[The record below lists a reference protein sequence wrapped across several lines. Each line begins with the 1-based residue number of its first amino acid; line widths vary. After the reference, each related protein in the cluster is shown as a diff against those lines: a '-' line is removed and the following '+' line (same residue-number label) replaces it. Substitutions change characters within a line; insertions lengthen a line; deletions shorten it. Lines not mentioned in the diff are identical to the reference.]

1 MRILTII
8 LSLFYI
14 TAFAEEDTVQKMAEN
29 EVKVLN
35 SLAQQGNAGAQYKL
49 GFFYEHG
56 NGQVVLAD
64 PVEAVKWYRKSAE
77 QGVAQAQYKLG
88 YCYYHGVGVLK
99 DPVEAVKWYHKAAEQ
114 GFVDAQLFLVRC
126 YDDGIGVPKN
136 SVEADKWFRWSAEYG
151 DVNAQYNLG
160 RCYSVGERFTKDV
173 VEAYAYYNLAGI
185 TLEVARGDR
194 DKLERTMTPSQREAG
209 LKRSR
214 ELQVAIEANKKAYKK

>member
-1 MRILTII
+1 MRIFTFI
-8 LSLFYI
+8 LCLLSVS
-14 TAFAEEDTVQKMAEN
+14 AFCVTPGEFKETKELAEKGDAI
-29 EVKVLN
+29 
-35 SLAQQGNAGAQYKL
+35 AQFNL
-49 GFFYEHG
+49 GDCYD
-56 NGQVVLAD
+56 NGQVVLKD

-77 QGVAQAQYKLG
+77 QGVAQAQYKFG

-126 YDDGIGVPKN
+126 YDDGIGVPKD
-136 SVEADKWFRWSAEYG
+136 SVEADKWFRWSAEHG

-160 RCYSVGERFTKDV
+160 RCYSIGERFTKDV

-185 TLEVARGDR
+185 TLEEARENR

-209 LKRSR
+209 LKRSK
-214 ELQVAIEANKKAYKK
+214 ELQAAIEARKKADKK